1 MTCECHKVDWMARTR
16 NPEKK
21 YLMTDGSPYVE
32 GVGCQDKV
40 NLGEMDYH
48 TYLTVCKYHP
58 EEGSLFP
65 EEVLQ
70 DLISDMSENPA
81 PIRPDPIP
89 ESTPPEPTL
98 HNTPPI
104 CQQVLGWY
112 QHTEEEDEVAASS
125 VIDDYINSRK

>member
-1 MTCECHKVDWMARTR
+1 MTCECHKINWMARVQ
-16 NPEKK
+16 NPDKN
-21 YLMTDGSPYVE
+21 YRMVDGSSYVE

-40 NLGEMDYH
+40 NLGTMDYH
-48 TYLTVCKYHP
+48 TYLTVCKYTP

-70 DLISDMSENPA
+70 ELLSDMSENPA
-81 PIRPDPIP
+81 TIRPAPVP
-89 ESTPPEPTL
+89 ESTL

-112 QHTEEEDEVAASS
+112 GHTEEEAEEAASA
-125 VIDDYINSRK
+125 VIDSYINSRQ

>member
-1 MTCECHKVDWMARTR
+1 MTCECHKINWMARVQ
-16 NPEKK
+16 NPDKN
-21 YLMTDGSPYVE
+21 YRMVDGSPYVE

-40 NLGEMDYH
+40 NLGTMDYH
-48 TYLTVCKYHP
+48 TYLTVCKYMP

-81 PIRPDPIP
+81 TIRPAPVP
-89 ESTPPEPTL
+89 GSTVP
-98 HNTPPI
+98 NTPPI

-112 QHTEEEDEVAASS
+112 GHTEEEAEAAASA
-125 VIDDYINSRK
+125 VIDSYINSRQ